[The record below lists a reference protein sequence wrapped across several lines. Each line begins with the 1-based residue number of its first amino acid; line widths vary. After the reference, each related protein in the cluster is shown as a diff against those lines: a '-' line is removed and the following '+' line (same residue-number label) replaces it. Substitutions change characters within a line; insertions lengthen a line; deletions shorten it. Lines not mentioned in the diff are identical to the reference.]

1 MSNTFLDS
9 NQLAVRIGV
18 QPGTLRAWRMGGIT
32 GPAFVKF
39 GRLVKYRLSDVI
51 AWEESLIR
59 HSTVGRVAA

>member
-9 NQLAVRIGV
+9 NQLAERIGV
-18 QPGTLRAWRMGGIT
+18 QTGTLRAWRMAGIT

-51 AWEESLIR
+51 AWEDSQTR
-59 HSTVGRVAA
+59 HSTAGRVAA